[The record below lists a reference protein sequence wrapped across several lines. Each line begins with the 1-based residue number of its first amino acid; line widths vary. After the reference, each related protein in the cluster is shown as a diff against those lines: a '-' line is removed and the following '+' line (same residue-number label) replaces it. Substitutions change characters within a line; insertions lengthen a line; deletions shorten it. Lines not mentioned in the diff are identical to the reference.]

1 VTGDGKTIN
10 PRFTCINQRLIEIV
24 LTLRLSLSPA
34 QGSGKPLRLPLPEL
48 RDTAT
53 DSYYS
58 PLQTGAK
65 ATVYK
70 YLTNGKTVFR
80 NFYLS
85 VLYPPADSSGV
96 SNLFLNRDISR
107 RNGL

>member
-53 DSYYS
+53 DSYYR

-65 ATVYK
+65 STVYK

-80 NFYLS
+80 NLYLS
-85 VLYPPADSSGV
+85 VFIHPQTQA
-96 SNLFLNRDISR
+96 
-107 RNGL
+107 GLVTCF

>member
-65 ATVYK
+65 STVYK

-80 NFYLS
+80 NLYLS
-85 VLYPPADSSGV
+85 VFVHPQTQA
-96 SNLFLNRDISR
+96 
-107 RNGL
+107 GLVTCF